1 MKTKHKN
8 KDKRAAIRGQIIMI
22 LIVIIFFFFFSYMVS
37 TSFKT
42 MSEIFQSGLN
52 LIPDNPTVDNYIKV
66 FTSLPIGSYLYNS
79 TVIALIA
86 MTAKIITSVL
96 AAYSLVFM
104 EFKGKNALFYFFS
117 MTMFIPFTVIIM
129 PNYLTINKMHLL
141 STLVGVALPQMADAM
156 GIIRI
161 RQAMRQIPRS
171 LVEAARLDKVS
182 HFTTMT
188 RIVIPLVKPSISA
201 MSILFFI
208 NSWNEYFWPLLI
220 LKSNKMS
227 TITLALQQF
236 TSGESGSAWGPS
248 MALATVAT
256 IIPLILYLIFQRYI
270 IGTFMSSGVK
280 E

>member
-22 LIVIIFFFFFSYMVS
+22 LIVIIFAYPFAYMVS

-42 MSEIFQSGLN
+42 MSEIFRSGLN

-256 IIPLILYLIFQRYI
+256 IIPLVLYLIFQRYI

>member
-1 MKTKHKN
+1 MKTKHRN
-8 KDKRAAIRGQIIMI
+8 RDKHAAIRGQIIMI
-22 LIVIIFFFFFSYMVS
+22 IIVIIFAYPFAYMVS

-42 MSEIFQSGLN
+42 MSEIFRSGLN
-52 LIPDNPTVDNYIKV
+52 LIPDNPTIANYTKV
-66 FTSLPIGSYLYNS
+66 FTTLPIGSYLFNS

-86 MTAKIITSVL
+86 MIAKIITSVL
-96 AAYSLVFM
+96 AAYALVFM
-104 EFKGKNALFYFFS
+104 DFKGKGTLFYFFS

-171 LVEAARLDKVS
+171 LVEAARLDKVP

-248 MALATVAT
+248 MALATIAT
-256 IIPLILYLIFQRYI
+256 VIPLFLYLIFQRYI

>member
-1 MKTKHKN
+1 
-8 KDKRAAIRGQIIMI
+8 MI
-22 LIVIIFFFFFSYMVS
+22 LIVIIFAYPFAYMVS

-42 MSEIFQSGLN
+42 MSEIFRSGLN

>member
-22 LIVIIFFFFFSYMVS
+22 LIVIIFAYPFAYMVS

-42 MSEIFQSGLN
+42 MSEIFRSGLN

-188 RIVIPLVKPSISA
+188 RIVIPLVRPSISA